1 MNNFQY
7 ITQNIDL
14 LVKFLSE
21 NTKYTEEFW
30 RNYLQQERI
39 NHENNN

>member
-21 NTKYTEEFW
+21 NTKYNEEFW

-39 NHENNN
+39 NYENNN